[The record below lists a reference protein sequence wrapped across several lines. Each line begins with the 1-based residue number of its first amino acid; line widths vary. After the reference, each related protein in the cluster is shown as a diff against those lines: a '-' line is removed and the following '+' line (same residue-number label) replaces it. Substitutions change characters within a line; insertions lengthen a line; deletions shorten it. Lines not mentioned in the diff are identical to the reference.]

1 MKKLHLV
8 VLLLLCFSCTPMC
21 SFADEQLFYR
31 SPTMLANTR
40 PEMQTPGFWISHHP
54 SPDAL
59 IMDAE
64 NISQFNKNIRNKF
77 KSAKDISSLPENFS
91 GDDLIKELRS
101 GFEEIKAKGYF
112 FSNGEAASDLFFQDA
127 LSNLNLTSVPGLIE
141 PEFGFVLRY
150 TAQRFLPT
158 TEALYEQ
165 PGDWDFDYLQ
175 NNALQLAT
183 PVAILHKS
191 FDGQWFYVL
200 GPSSDGWVQAKDIVG
215 CTLKDIQDYLSANAW
230 AVTVKAK
237 ADVFFDPK
245 LTQFDQYVQMG
256 ARFPKEKKQDAQGGV
271 AVKVPSARN
280 DGRFV
285 LKTAYIEKSD
295 ISDGYLPY
303 TARTIYKQAFKLL
316 NQPYGWGGMYGEQD
330 CSRFLQ
336 EIFATVGIDLPRDS
350 KDQAKV
356 GLALAAFDPITPS
369 EADAQKKEFF
379 NKSVGGI
386 SILTL
391 KGHIM
396 LYLGML
402 ENRPYAIHAVWA
414 YREPLGEEDQVHV
427 INRVVVSDLDLGDG
441 SKKGSLFK
449 RLTGVRAFSK

>member
-1 MKKLHLV
+1 MKRFRLAV
-8 VLLLLCFSCTPMC
+8 FFVSYFFC
-21 SFADEQLFYR
+21 SFPHCLADEQLFYR
-31 SPTMLANTR
+31 SPTMLANTKS
-40 PEMQTPGFWISHHP
+40 EMQTPGFWISHHP
-54 SPDAL
+54 SPDAV
-59 IMDAE
+59 IMDAQG
-64 NISQFNKNIRNKF
+64 IDLFNTHIRDKF
-77 KSAKDISSLPENFS
+77 KSVKDFTNLAENFS
-91 GDDLIKELRS
+91 GDDLTKELRS
-101 GFEEIKAKGYF
+101 KFEEIKARGYF
-112 FSNGEAASDLFFQDA
+112 LSSSQPASDLFFQDK
-127 LSNLNLTSVPGLIE
+127 LSNLNLTSVPSVIE

-158 TEALYEQ
+158 EEALYEQ

-175 NNALQLAT
+175 NNALQLAE
-183 PVAILHKS
+183 PVVIIHKS
-191 FDGQWFYVL
+191 FDGHWFYTM
-200 GPSSDGWVQAKDIVG
+200 GPTSDGWVKAKDIVV
-215 CTLKDIQDYLSANAW
+215 CAIKDIEEYLSANAW
-230 AVTVKAK
+230 AVTVEAK
-237 ADVFFDPK
+237 ADVFLDAP

-256 ARFPKEKKQDAQGGV
+256 ARFPKEKKQDAQGVV
-271 AVKVPSARN
+271 AIKIPSARN

-285 LKTAYIEKSD
+285 FKTAYLEKDD

-336 EIFATVGIDLPRDS
+336 EILGTVGIVLPRDS

-356 GLALAAFDPITPS
+356 GIALATFDSITPALA
-369 EADAQKKEFF
+369 ETQKKEFF
-379 NKSVGGI
+379 RKPVGGV

-396 LYLGML
+396 LYLGVL
-402 ENRPYAIHAVWA
+402 DNRPYAIHAVWA
-414 YREPLGEEDQVHV
+414 YREPIGNEDRVHV

-449 RLTGVRAFSK
+449 RLTGIRVFSK

>member
-8 VLLLLCFSCTPMC
+8 VLLLLCLSCSLVS

-64 NISQFNKNIRNKF
+64 SISQFNKNIRSKF
-77 KSAKDISSLPENFS
+77 KSVKDLSSLPENFS
-91 GDDLIKELRS
+91 GDDLIEEVRS

-112 FSNGEAASDLFFQDA
+112 FSNGEQASDLFFQDA
-127 LSNLNLTSVPGLIE
+127 LSNLNLTSVPSLIE

-158 TEALYEQ
+158 IEALYEQ

-191 FDGQWFYVL
+191 FDGQWLYVF
-200 GPSSDGWVQAKDIVG
+200 GPTSDGWVQAKDIVV

-237 ADVFFDPK
+237 ADVFLDQK
-245 LTQFDQYVQMG
+245 LARFDQYVQMG
-256 ARFPKEKKQDAQGGV
+256 ARFPKEKKQEAQGVV
-271 AVKVPSARN
+271 AIKVPSARN
-280 DGRFV
+280 DGRFAF
-285 LKTAYIEKSD
+285 KTAYLEKDDVSN
-295 ISDGYLPY
+295 GYLPY

-356 GLALAAFDPITPS
+356 GLALATFDPITPS
-369 EADAQKKEFF
+369 AAEAQKKGFF
-379 NKSVGGI
+379 NKPVGGVP
-386 SILTL
+386 ILTL

-396 LYLGML
+396 LYLGEL

-414 YREPLGEEDQVHV
+414 YREPLGDEDQVHV